1 MPDTEQDQQKEQDK
15 QQQDQQKM
23 VRVTVRPIA
32 SALPLGCF
40 AFGVGNVLLA
50 AFSLHWLPLAESSL
64 VAFIL
69 LAFVA
74 PLELI
79 PCILAYL
86 ARDTG
91 GATAMGIFSMAWIVQ
106 AIELLR
112 SPTQPPSPT
121 AGLFLALL
129 ALCLAVLTAASLPG
143 KPLLGILLGIALL
156 RSVAAATVAF
166 GVHGL
171 DLTAGFLGL
180 LLAAFA
186 FYSGLG
192 FLLEDVR
199 GTPLAMT
206 FRRGDAKAAM
216 EGNMQ
221 RQIERLFTEAGVRQ
235 QL

>member
-1 MPDTEQDQQKEQDK
+1 
-15 QQQDQQKM
+15 M

-166 GVHGL
+166 RRPRPRPHRRFSRPPPRRLRLLQRPRLPARGRPWHSPCHDLPPRRRQGRHGGQHATP
-171 DLTAGFLGL
+171 D
-180 LLAAFA
+180 
-186 FYSGLG
+186 
-192 FLLEDVR
+192 R
-199 GTPLAMT
+199 TPLHRG
-206 FRRGDAKAAM
+206 RRPPTALKG
-216 EGNMQ
+216 
-221 RQIERLFTEAGVRQ
+221 RQ

>member
-1 MPDTEQDQQKEQDK
+1 MPTPQTEQRSDPQQGREQ
-15 QQQDQQKM
+15 QNM
-23 VRVTVRPIA
+23 VRVTLRPIA

-40 AFGVGNVLLA
+40 AFGIGNVLLSA
-50 AFSLHWLPLAESSL
+50 LSLHWLPLAESSL
-64 VAFIL
+64 VASIL

-91 GATAMGIFSMAWIVQ
+91 GATAMGIFSMSWIVQ
-106 AIELLR
+106 AVELLR

-129 ALCLAVLTAASLPG
+129 ALCLAVLTAASFPA
-143 KPLLGILLGIALL
+143 KPLLGVLLSIALL
-156 RSVAAATVAF
+156 RSAAAATVSF
-166 GVHGL
+166 GVHAVAP
-171 DLTAGFLGL
+171 TAAILGL

-199 GTPLAMT
+199 GAPLPMT

-216 EGNMQ
+216 EGDMHH
-221 RQIERLFTEAGVRQ
+221 QIERVFTEAGVRQ

>member
-1 MPDTEQDQQKEQDK
+1 MPTESRNQRFEDE
-15 QQQDQQKM
+15 QQKM

-40 AFGVGNVLLA
+40 AFGIGNVLLS
-50 AFSLHWLPLAESSL
+50 AFSLHWLPMAESSL
-64 VAFIL
+64 VASIL

-91 GATAMGIFSMAWIVQ
+91 GATAMGIFAMSWVIQ
-106 AIELLR
+106 ALELLH
-112 SPTQPPSPT
+112 SPAQPPSRT
-121 AGLFLALL
+121 AALFLALL
-129 ALCLAVLTAASLPG
+129 ALCLVILTLASLPG
-143 KPLLGILLGIALL
+143 KPLLCVLLSIACL
-156 RSVAAATVAF
+156 RSLAASSVAF
-166 GVHGL
+166 GAHAL
-171 DLTAGFLGL
+171 APTAAVLGL
-180 LLAAFA
+180 LLATFA

-199 GTPLAMT
+199 GTSLPMT
-206 FRRGDAKAAM
+206 FRRGAAKAAM
-216 EGNMQ
+216 EGDMHQ
-221 RQIERLFTEAGVRQ
+221 QIERIFTEAGVRQ

>member
-1 MPDTEQDQQKEQDK
+1 MPDEDRKEQLEHE
-15 QQQDQQKM
+15 QQKM

-40 AFGVGNVLLA
+40 AFAIGNVLLS
-50 AFSLHWLPLAESSL
+50 AFSLHWLPVTESVL
-64 VAFIL
+64 VAGIL
-69 LAFVA
+69 LVFVA

-86 ARDTG
+86 ARDAG
-91 GATAMGIFSMAWIVQ
+91 GATAMGVFAMSWVVQ
-106 AIELLR
+106 AFELYR

-121 AGLFLALL
+121 AALFLAML
-129 ALCLAVLTAASLPG
+129 AFCLAILMLASLPG
-143 KPLLGILLGIALL
+143 KPLLCVLLSIAFL
-156 RSVAAATVAF
+156 RSVAASVVAF
-166 GVHGL
+166 GVHAL
-171 DLTAGFLGL
+171 APTAAILGL

-199 GTPLAMT
+199 GTSLPMT
-206 FRRGDAKAAM
+206 FRRGAAKAAM
-216 EGNMQ
+216 EGDMHQ
-221 RQIERLFTEAGVRQ
+221 QIERIFTEAGVRQ

>member
-1 MPDTEQDQQKEQDK
+1 
-15 QQQDQQKM
+15 M

-40 AFGVGNVLLA
+40 AFGVGNVLLSA
-50 AFSLHWLPLAESSL
+50 YSLHWLPVAESSL
-64 VAFIL
+64 VALML

-112 SPTQPPSPT
+112 SPTLPPSPT
-121 AGLFLALL
+121 DGLFLALL
-129 ALCLAVLTAASLPG
+129 ALCLAVLTAASFPG
-143 KPLLGILLGIALL
+143 KPLLGALLTIAFL
-156 RSVAAATVAF
+156 RSVTAAAVAF
-166 GVHGL
+166 GVHPL
-171 DLTAGFLGL
+171 APAAGILGL
-180 LLAAFA
+180 LLAAFG

-206 FRRGDAKAAM
+206 FRRGAAKAAM

-221 RQIERLFTEAGVRQ
+221 HQIERLFTEAGVRQ